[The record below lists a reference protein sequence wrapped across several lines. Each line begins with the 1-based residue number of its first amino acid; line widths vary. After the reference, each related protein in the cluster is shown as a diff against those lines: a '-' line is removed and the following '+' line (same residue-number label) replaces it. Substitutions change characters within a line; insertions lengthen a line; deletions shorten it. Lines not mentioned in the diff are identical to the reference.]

1 MEGIFQ
7 NLVRK
12 KQEHGSPKRSREMIE
27 EEKFM
32 EKHNVF
38 MRKVLTK
45 FIMHNEDRIG
55 MYEKEKK
62 SIKNNERAK
71 NHFRTMSQPKS
82 LKKVEPRP

>member
-1 MEGIFQ
+1 
-7 NLVRK
+7 
-12 KQEHGSPKRSREMIE
+12 MIE

-45 FIMHNEDRIG
+45 FIMHNEDRMG

-71 NHFRTMSQPKS
+71 NHFRTMS
-82 LKKVEPRP
+82 